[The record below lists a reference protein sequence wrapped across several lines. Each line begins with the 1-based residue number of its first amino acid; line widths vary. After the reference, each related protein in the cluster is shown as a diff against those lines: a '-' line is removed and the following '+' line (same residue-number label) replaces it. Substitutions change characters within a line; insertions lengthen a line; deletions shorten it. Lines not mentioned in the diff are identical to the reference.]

1 MAEASTTS
9 STTRSPRKQSKP
21 KKPRD
26 CSKHPVYHG
35 VRMRNWG
42 KWVSEIREP
51 RKKSRIWLGTFATPE
66 MAARAHDVAALCI
79 KGKAA
84 ILNFPKIAKLLPRPV
99 TPTPRDI
106 QAAAA
111 EAAAMVDFDSVSSD
125 SDEGTEETES
135 SELSEIVELPNIEEK
150 SFDSVDSGTE
160 FMLLDSVDSWVFPP
174 MAASTLS
181 EMMMMFEAEDISASE
196 CVVPIWGSV

>member
-1 MAEASTTS
+1 MTQPS
-9 STTRSPRKQSKP
+9 SNSSTRSPKKQSTP

-26 CSKHPVYHG
+26 CSKHPLYHG

-111 EAAAMVDFDSVSSD
+111 EAAAMVKFDSE
-125 SDEGTEETES
+125 EGTES
-135 SELSEIVELPNIEEK
+135 SELSEIVELPNIEEE
-150 SFDSVDSGTE
+150 SFDSGTE
-160 FMLLDSVDSWVFPP
+160 FMVLDSVDSWVFP
-174 MAASTLS
+174 SSLS
-181 EMMMMFEAEDISASE
+181 EMMMMFGTQDMSASDSDE